1 MIFWNVH
8 VGADDGEQSFL
19 NQKYVPV
26 LWSFAAR
33 VKTLIS
39 IRSSRQCTYVR
50 AFVRSIAS
58 SFEANFI
65 SVVNEERA
73 WLNTIQFHFC

>member
-1 MIFWNVH
+1 MFWNVH
-8 VGADDGEQSFL
+8 VEADDGEQSFL

-50 AFVRSIAS
+50 AYVQS

-73 WLNTIQFHFC
+73 WLNTIKFHFC